1 MSSDEARSPAAERLG
16 SHLRRLRRQKGLS
29 LLDVQALS
37 EGTFKASVLG
47 AYERGE
53 RAISAI
59 RLSALAS
66 LYRLPLQAMLP
77 SEGAS
82 SAEGSFAVDLAQLE
96 RADTPEAK
104 IIARFIKRLQAQRRD
119 WTGTVFRMRTSDG
132 VALAAALDRTPA
144 DVAKLLDELGI
155 RAH

>member
-1 MSSDEARSPAAERLG
+1 MPDDERSPEAERLG

-37 EGTFKASVLG
+37 EGAFKASVLG

-59 RLSALAS
+59 RLAGLAS

-77 SEGAS
+77 SDGVAS
-82 SAEGSFAVDLAQLE
+82 VDGGLAIDLQQLE
-96 RADTPEAK
+96 RAQTPEAK
-104 IIARFIKRLQAQRRD
+104 AIARFVKRLQAQRRD
-119 WTGTVFRMRTSDG
+119 WTGTVFRMRVSD
-132 VALAAALDRTPA
+132 VSVLAAALDRSPA
-144 DVAKLLDELGI
+144 DLAKLVDELGI
-155 RAH
+155 KGV

>member
-1 MSSDEARSPAAERLG
+1 MSDDARSPEAERLG

-59 RLSALAS
+59 RLAGLAA

-77 SEGAS
+77 SEGGAS
-82 SAEGSFAVDLAQLE
+82 VDGGLAIDLLQLDGAETAEA
-96 RADTPEAK
+96 RA
-104 IIARFIKRLQAQRRD
+104 IARFVKRLQAQRRD
-119 WTGTVFRMRTSDG
+119 WIGTVFRMRASD
-132 VALAAALDRTPA
+132 VSALSALLDRSPA
-144 DVAKLLDELGI
+144 DLAKLIDELGI
-155 RAH
+155 KGV